1 MMRGGVRALLLA
13 AGVGSRY
20 RAESDSDKL
29 LAPSRAGD
37 PYSTPVL
44 LAALHTLQ
52 GVAEE
57 LVVVVRADNAALI
70 ERLRGQPCSLLVV
83 ETNGLGHSLAQAVR
97 AHPAE
102 QGWLVALGD
111 MPYVRRDTLLAVAE
125 AIRPQGL
132 VAPVYQNQLGH
143 PRGIGSAHR
152 EQLLALDGE
161 RGAQTLF
168 QGDAVQRLALDDPAV
183 LRDIDRPGDRLA

>member
-1 MMRGGVRALLLA
+1 MQRGVCAILLG
-13 AGVGSRY
+13 AGLGSRY
-20 RAESDSDKL
+20 RAQSDSDKL

-37 PYSTPVL
+37 PHSMPVL
-44 LAALHTLQ
+44 LASLHNLQ

-70 ERLRGQPCSLLVV
+70 ERLNEQPCRLQRV

-102 QGWLVALGD
+102 RGWLVALGD
-111 MPYVRRDTLLAVAE
+111 MPYVGRDTLRAVAA
-125 AIRPQGL
+125 AIHPQRL
-132 VAPVYQNQLGH
+132 VAPAYQDQLGH
-143 PRGIGSAHR
+143 PRGIGSAYR
-152 EQLLALDGE
+152 EHLLALDGE
-161 RGAQTLF
+161 RGGQMLF
-168 QGDAVQRLALDDPAV
+168 QGDAVQRLALDDPAI

>member
-1 MMRGGVRALLLA
+1 MQRGVCAILLA
-13 AGVGSRY
+13 AGLGSRY

-29 LAPSRAGD
+29 LAPSRADD
-37 PYSTPVL
+37 PTSTPVL
-44 LAALHTLQ
+44 LATLHALQ

-70 ERLRGQPCSLLVV
+70 EHLNEQPCSLLRV

-102 QGWLVALGD
+102 RGWLVALGD
-111 MPYVRRDTLLAVAE
+111 MPYVGRNTLLAVAA
-125 AIRPQGL
+125 AIHPQSL
-132 VAPVYQNQLGH
+132 VAPAYQDQLGH
-143 PRGIGSAHR
+143 PRGIGSAYLG
-152 EQLLALDGE
+152 QLLALDGE
-161 RGAQTLF
+161 RGAQALF
-168 QGDAVQRLALDDPAV
+168 QSDAVRRLALDDPAI